1 MLFKYIQ
8 LCLDL
13 ERINYGV
20 PKRGGRGKIIS
31 TTKVKVSKDIYRKWD
46 LEELKKSSFS
56 EWYNDGEHRLLF
68 YEGGFKYSG
77 RPQYH
82 SLVKKFNVFI
92 EYMNGDKSPY
102 EKEMDLCEK
111 IIKEYQ
117 KERFERLQRTD
128 SMSGKPLN
136 REVLDYK
143 RIVKGDIKD
152 CEQMILSICEGRFSK
167 RNIF

>member
-1 MLFKYIQ
+1 MESIGHVFEK
-8 LCLDL
+8 
-13 ERINYGV
+13 
-20 PKRGGRGKIIS
+20 KGGGGKIIQG
-31 TTKVKVSKDIYRKWD
+31 KGKLVRVSWDIYAGWD
-46 LEELKKSSFS
+46 LENLSGMKFN
-56 EWYNDGEHRLLF
+56 EWYYEDNKCDLF
-68 YEGGFKYSG
+68 SEGGFKYSG

-92 EYMNGDKSPY
+92 EYMNGDKSSY
-102 EKEMDLCEK
+102 EKEMDICEK

-128 SMSGKPLN
+128 SKTGKPLN

-152 CEQMILSICEGRFSK
+152 CEQMILSICEGRFPK